1 MERIQIPTA
10 AMVLGSDG
18 RRARFLR
25 NRGTPVRPELIM
37 ELSLADENPPNRE
50 QGSDKPGRYLGPDG
64 HSRSAME
71 ETDWHRQA
79 EERFAARI
87 ADTLYEMEHAH
98 RFQEL
103 VMVAPPRMLG
113 ELRARLH
120 SEVANTVIA
129 EVPKDLAGLPVPEIG
144 KILS

>member
-1 MERIQIPTA
+1 MERLQIPTS
-10 AMVLGSDG
+10 AMVLVSDG

-37 ELSLADENPPNRE
+37 ELSLADENPPTRE
-50 QGSDKPGRYLGPDG
+50 QGADQPGRSHSPDG
-64 HSRSAME
+64 LSRSAME

-87 ADTLYEMEHAH
+87 ADTLYDMEHAH

-103 VMVAPPRMLG
+103 VVVAPPRMLG
-113 ELRARLH
+113 ELRARLRT
-120 SEVANTVIA
+120 EVADTVIA
-129 EVPKDLAGLPVPEIG
+129 EVAKDLSALPAPELG
-144 KILS
+144 KMLS